1 MVDPV
6 LPAEQITNSTTTSVT
21 TTAKAVTKQAEY
33 SFRGVVIGDDVIV
46 DKEATPPS
54 WKFITTSN
62 TGEVKIYFSEKM
74 IRPSNITSIDGEVLQ
89 VDLIPSGAVDL
100 KYLSFTWKVT

>member
-1 MVDPV
+1 M
-6 LPAEQITNSTTTSVT
+6 
-21 TTAKAVTKQAEY
+21 
-33 SFRGVVIGDDVIV
+33 IGEDVIV
-46 DKEATPPS
+46 NKEAAPPA
-54 WKFITTSN
+54 WKSITTSN

-100 KYLSFTWKVT
+100 KYLRFTWKVTQFTADYFTIQLVF

>member
-1 MVDPV
+1 M
-6 LPAEQITNSTTTSVT
+6 
-21 TTAKAVTKQAEY
+21 TTAAKITEQAEY

-46 DKEATPPS
+46 DMDATPPS
-54 WKFITTSN
+54 WKSIITSN

-74 IRPSNITSIDGEVLQ
+74 VRPSNITSIDSEVLQ

-100 KYLSFTWKVT
+100 KYMRFTWKVT